1 MILQCLTWAHEC
13 NAINLVGSP
22 GAGSSGTWGKLG
34 ISFHVIFCFVF
45 FSCYGGFR
53 KWFQDGKN
61 ISCKFPNALPLV
73 VVHHFYL
80 ILLVKASPEARPD
93 SKDKERDFNCQGEE

>member
-34 ISFHVIFCFVF
+34 ISFHVIFF